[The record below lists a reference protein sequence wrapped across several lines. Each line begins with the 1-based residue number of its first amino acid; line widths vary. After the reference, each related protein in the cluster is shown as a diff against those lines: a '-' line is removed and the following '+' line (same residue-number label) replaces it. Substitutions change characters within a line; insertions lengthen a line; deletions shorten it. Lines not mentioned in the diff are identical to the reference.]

1 MQIECWLLHKN
12 LKSKLIKDLKI
23 KPDALNLIEEN
34 KTEPLSKLLQELIS
48 WTEHQALRLYGQQLS
63 NETSWKLKLL

>member
-1 MQIECWLLHKN
+1 
-12 LKSKLIKDLKI
+12 
-23 KPDALNLIEEN
+23 
-34 KTEPLSKLLQELIS
+34 LSKLLQEIIS

>member
-48 WTEHQALRLYGQQLS
+48 WTEHQALRLYDQQLS